1 MSVAKEMR
9 GIAKKVHALLVED
22 VKYRDSDRVLIARIW
37 ADQMGGKDKLRVISA
52 FDLMCEYA
60 RSESKLTN
68 VVSIVRVRRA
78 LQKANVHL
86 RGKSFETRAKASKEV
101 KEVLGYR
108 VSED

>member
-9 GIAKKVHALLVED
+9 GIAKKVHALLLED

-60 RSESKLTN
+60 KSESKLTN
-68 VVSIVRVRRA
+68 VVSIVRVRRK
-78 LQKANVHL
+78 LQEDNEHL
-86 RGKSFETRAKASKEV
+86 QGKSYVKRRKAEKEV
-101 KEVLGYR
+101 RDFLGYK
-108 VSED
+108 S